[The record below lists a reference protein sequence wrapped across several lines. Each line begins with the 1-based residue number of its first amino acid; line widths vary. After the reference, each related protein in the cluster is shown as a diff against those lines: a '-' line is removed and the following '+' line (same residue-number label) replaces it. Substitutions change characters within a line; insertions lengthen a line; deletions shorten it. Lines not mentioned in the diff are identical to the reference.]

1 MRNSMRRSSGTPR
14 VALDHAGLNLDRA
27 AHGVDHA
34 AELDE
39 AAVAGALDD
48 AAVMQGDGRIDQVA
62 VQRPQPRQ
70 NAILV
75 RSREPAKADDIR
87 NQNRRNLPGLAQGAP
102 SRAMSVA
109 QNPLG
114 QCAKL
119 IEAIQLTEGGLEPL
133 AESRL
138 GVELTRPR
146 RRRMTAFC
154 G

>member
-1 MRNSMRRSSGTPR
+1 MAGSIRALCSALSRARMRSSS
-14 VALDHAGLNLDRA
+14 A
-27 AHGVDHA
+27 
-34 AELDE
+34 
-39 AAVAGALDD
+39 
-48 AAVMQGDGRIDQVA
+48 
-62 VQRPQPRQ
+62 
-70 NAILV
+70 
-75 RSREPAKADDIR
+75 PASPPKADDIR

-119 IEAIQLTEGGLEPL
+119 IEAIQLREGGLEPS

-154 G
+154 GYRSLMGQGAHPF